1 MDVRP
6 LRLREDAQAFRGRVA
21 VETDHERLGYVEFVD
36 GFENAE
42 RHLFARGD
50 AAVHVD
56 QHGMHLR
63 VGQHDFE
70 ACAHRLRRGAATDVE
85 EVGRLHAGPLFLA
98 GERDRIERAH
108 DKAGAVADHTNLAVE
123 MHIVQSVLLGP
134 ALIGVGLVRVIEL
147 RPAVVAEGGVAV
159 ERDLRVKRAQ
169 VLARLVVR
177 VADLGERINLH
188 ERGVVVLEAFPHT
201 QQDLRGLRL
210 IGMVEPDA
218 AGHLHRRIEVEIVK
232 GADMQALDRFG
243 VLAGDL
249 LDLGAAVRGG
259 EHIEI
264 AGFGVLAGDL
274 LDLGAAVRGG
284 EHIEIAG
291 GAVHGD
297 RYIIL
302 MEDVLGLRHKHAAHL
317 VAVNR
322 HGQDLLCR
330 LDCFVTVVRDLDA
343 TGLTAVADLDL
354 CLDDHGESDG
364 LRGLGHILYV
374 AYEDGLRGFDP
385 LLFQQVSGLVFV
397 KIHESLLVV
406 DGYGAWTQGSLAWY
420 S

>member
-1 MDVRP
+1 M
-6 LRLREDAQAFRGRVA
+6 
-21 VETDHERLGYVEFVD
+21 
-36 GFENAE
+36 
-42 RHLFARGD
+42 
-50 AAVHVD
+50 
-56 QHGMHLR
+56 
-63 VGQHDFE
+63 
-70 ACAHRLRRGAATDVE
+70 
-85 EVGRLHAGPLFLA
+85 
-98 GERDRIERAH
+98 
-108 DKAGAVADHTNLAVE
+108 
-123 MHIVQSVLLGP
+123 
-134 ALIGVGLVRVIEL
+134 
-147 RPAVVAEGGVAV
+147 AEGGVAV

-177 VADLGERINLH
+177 VADLGERIDLH

-232 GADMQALDRFG
+232 GADMQAFDRFG

-249 LDLGAAVRGG
+249 
-259 EHIEI
+259 
-264 AGFGVLAGDL
+264 F
-274 LDLGAAVRGG
+274 DLGAAVRGG

-302 MEDVLGLRHKHAAHL
+302 MEDVLGLRHKHTAHL

-330 LDCFVTVVRDLDA
+330 LDRFVTVTRNLDT

-354 CLDDHGESDG
+354 RLDDHGESDG

-374 AYEDGLRGFDP
+374 TYEDGLRGFDP

-406 DGYGAWTQGSLAWY
+406 DGYGAWTQAGIVSSELVG
-420 S
+420 